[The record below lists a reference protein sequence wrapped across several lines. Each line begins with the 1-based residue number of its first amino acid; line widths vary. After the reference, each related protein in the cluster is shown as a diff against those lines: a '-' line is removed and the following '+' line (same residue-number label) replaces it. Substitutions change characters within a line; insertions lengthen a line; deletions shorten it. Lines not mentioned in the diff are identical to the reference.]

1 MPWCTAHYG
10 FHMPLWHIPF
20 ALSGQ
25 TYSAVEKTLSF
36 DVKIE
41 CPFTVPVLVT
51 GGVGTLTC
59 KQATWTLAV
68 TLGELDLNL
77 VSIAHAP
84 RPVTKTAVHLLAGQ
98 STTIV

>member
-51 GGVGTLTC
+51 GGVAL
-59 KQATWTLAV
+59 
-68 TLGELDLNL
+68 
-77 VSIAHAP
+77 
-84 RPVTKTAVHLLAGQ
+84 
-98 STTIV
+98 